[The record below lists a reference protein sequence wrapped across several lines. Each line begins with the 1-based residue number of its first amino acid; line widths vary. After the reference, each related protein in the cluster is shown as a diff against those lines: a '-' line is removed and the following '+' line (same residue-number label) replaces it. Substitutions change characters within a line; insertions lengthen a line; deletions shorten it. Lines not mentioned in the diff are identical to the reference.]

1 MGKPTVE
8 PEPVTPAGPMM
19 LLRTLP
25 TSVLRERRVRVGEE
39 VDGMWLYDWLMG
51 DRFLIAQAR
60 YEDMRIA
67 TYDKVFFVKKC
78 AG

>member
-1 MGKPTVE
+1 VNGAFASAKKLM
-8 PEPVTPAGPMM
+8 AW
-19 LLRTLP
+19 
-25 TSVLRERRVRVGEE
+25 
-39 VDGMWLYDWLMG
+39 WLYDWLMG